1 MEGWLNCSQCSHRY
15 KAFISACP
23 RCGYPSRAQYEGNAK
38 KSSTV
43 KKFGV
48 VAAVSTVAVVVAVL
62 FLILGKTP
70 WSSISISDQV
80 GTIEM
85 NSATNGTGSVVNND
99 ENTSAADDNVDVVD
113 KTENK
118 PLLAPIAELFQPTKP
133 PPTLSELEQ
142 YALQRINED
151 RAKFGLTP
159 VELSNNEA
167 AQIHAEDVFK
177 TKRIS
182 HWMTNGEKPYMTYSR
197 TGGIGDVAQN
207 VAVQGYEDDDA
218 TACKYGLAMCT
229 HTNPKDAIN
238 KAEFSMMY
246 DDKECCNDG
255 HRDNILD
262 KNHTHVSLGIVYDN
276 YYFAYVQNFENQYI
290 SWSQPM
296 TYDNDLDKVSMK
308 GALLNNVSFG
318 GINVFYDPL
327 PTEATYLD
335 HKDDSSYSLGDLVG
349 IVAEPLPPGY
359 YYTEEQEDND
369 SHVLVIADAWT
380 MDNRNFEISFPMEKL
395 SAKYGNGVYTVVIF
409 AEDGG
414 SSEFSATSISIIVE

>member
-15 KAFISACP
+15 KAFISTCP
-23 RCGYPSRAQYEGNAK
+23 RCGYPSPAKYEGSAK
-38 KSSTV
+38 KSSNV
-43 KKFGV
+43 KKLGV
-48 VAAVSTVAVVVAVL
+48 VAAVSAVAIVAVL

-70 WSSISISDQV
+70 LSSVSISDQV
-80 GTIEM
+80 GTIEL
-85 NSATNGTGSVVNND
+85 NSPTNGTGSVDNND
-99 ENTSAADDNVDVVD
+99 ENTSTADHDDVDVVD

-118 PLLAPIAELFQPTKP
+118 PLLAPIAELFQPIK

-142 YALQRINED
+142 YALQRINKD

-167 AQIHAEDVFK
+167 AQIHAEDVLK
-177 TKRIS
+177 AKRIS

-207 VAVQGYEDDDA
+207 VAVQGYEEDDA

-229 HTNPKDAIN
+229 HTNPKDAID
-238 KAEFSMMY
+238 KAEFNMMY

-262 KNHTHVSLGIVYDN
+262 KHHTHVSLGIAYDS

-296 TYDNDLDKVSMK
+296 TYDQDLDKVSMK
-308 GALLNNVSFG
+308 GVLLDNVSFG

-335 HKDDSSYSLGDLVG
+335 HKDDSYYGLGDFIC

-359 YYTEEQEDND
+359 YYTEEQEEND
-369 SHVLVIADAWT
+369 SHVLVIADTWT
-380 MDNRNFEISFPMEKL
+380 MDNNNFEISFPMEKL

-409 AEDGG
+409 AEDI
-414 SSEFSATSISIIVE
+414 SSEFSVTSISIVLES